1 MLSCTLSLKISN
13 ITQQQW
19 KLKQN
24 FVFSLLNLIL
34 NLFSYAPKLP
44 LIPKVRPSP
53 NIKNLSL
60 RLSV

>member
-1 MLSCTLSLKISN
+1 MQ
-13 ITQQQW
+13 TQT
-19 KLKQN
+19 KFCLCFTK
-24 FVFSLLNLIL
+24 L